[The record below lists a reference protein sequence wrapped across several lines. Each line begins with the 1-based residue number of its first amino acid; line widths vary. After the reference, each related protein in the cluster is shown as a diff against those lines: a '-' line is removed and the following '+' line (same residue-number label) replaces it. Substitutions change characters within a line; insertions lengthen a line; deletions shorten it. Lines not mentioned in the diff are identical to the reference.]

1 MTAAAA
7 YGTIVN
13 DATTG
18 GQFTIDPPR
27 ELFSSAG
34 AQYAPRRSVRFGSCS
49 VMVPVAGD
57 RPSAITASS
66 DGRARPWASAGAA
79 HRHGG
84 AKQGAGSRTAEAAA
98 ESVVQLARANYWTI
112 AGT

>member
-34 AQYAPRRSVRFGSCS
+34 A
-49 VMVPVAGD
+49 
-57 RPSAITASS
+57 
-66 DGRARPWASAGAA
+66 
-79 HRHGG
+79 
-84 AKQGAGSRTAEAAA
+84 
-98 ESVVQLARANYWTI
+98 
-112 AGT
+112 